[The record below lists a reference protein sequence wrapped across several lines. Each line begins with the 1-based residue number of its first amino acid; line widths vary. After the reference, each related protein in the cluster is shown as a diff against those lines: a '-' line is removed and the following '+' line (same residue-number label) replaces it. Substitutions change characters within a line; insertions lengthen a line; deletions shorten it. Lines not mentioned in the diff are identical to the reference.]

1 MRKGTKRYYGQMITS
16 NKESFVGKELD
27 VIMKNG
33 QSYHGVIKNVN
44 ETGFQMKD
52 GLDGKHELLFA
63 NIDEVLEVIPA
74 KY

>member
-33 QSYHGVIKNVN
+33 QSYHGVIKSVN
-44 ETGFQMKD
+44 ESGFQMKD

>member
-16 NKESFVGKELD
+16 NKASFVGKELD

-33 QSYHGVIKNVN
+33 QSYHGIIKGTN
-44 ETGFQMKD
+44 ENGFQMKD
-52 GLDGKHELLFA
+52 GLNGKHELSFSD
-63 NIDEVLEVIPA
+63 IDEIIEVIPA